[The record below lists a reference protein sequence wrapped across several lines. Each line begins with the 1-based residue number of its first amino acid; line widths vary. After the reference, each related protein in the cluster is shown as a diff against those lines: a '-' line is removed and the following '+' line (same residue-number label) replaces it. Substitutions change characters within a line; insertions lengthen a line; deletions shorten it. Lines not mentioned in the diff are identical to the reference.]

1 MPAPCRV
8 TRHALYERNCF
19 GNHENIRTEV
29 VMVAEAMGQADKYK
43 GFAERCMEE
52 YKLDGWTVP
61 DLLDPDDIS
70 IVMKKWNRGDCSVRA
85 RSRRREPETRAGTGG
100 ASREPDPPGEPGARW
115 RPAPA
120 FH

>member
-1 MPAPCRV
+1 MSAPCRV

-29 VMVAEAMGQADKYK
+29 DMVAEAMGQADKYK

-85 RSRRREPETRAGTGG
+85 RSRSRSRSRRREPETRAGTGG
-100 ASREPDPPGEPGARW
+100 ASR
-115 RPAPA
+115 
-120 FH
+120 